1 MDNLKTDTRECVA
14 IIKKF
19 KELLLKEKAKF
30 IEYEKLLDLQAAAI
44 KSNDVEKLSIYSTLG
59 NDVTQSISNLQRV
72 VIPFFKMYMSIEKS
86 GSTRD
91 KATVALLQND
101 LYMLKSKVLTQNK
114 MNREMLSL
122 HLATAQ
128 KQLDG
133 FKNPYTAVSSVFAK
147 RQATA
152 SLVSFSQ

>member
-1 MDNLKTDTRECVA
+1 MENLNTDAKECVA
-14 IIKKF
+14 IVKKF

-30 IEYEKLLDLQAAAI
+30 IEYERLLELQAVAI
-44 KSNDVEKLSIYSTLG
+44 KNDDVEKLSVYSTLG
-59 NDVTQSISNLQRV
+59 NDVTQSIGNLQRV
-72 VIPFFKMYMSIEKS
+72 IIPFFKMYMSIEKNN
-86 GSTRD
+86 STRD

-114 MNREMLSL
+114 INREMLSL

-128 KQLDG
+128 KQLEN
-133 FKNPYTAVSSVFAK
+133 FKNPYAGVSSIFAK